1 MNLESIRSHQA
12 GYHVKQSHELL
23 GRFLH
28 SFKERTSTTEQRRQ
42 RAGSRTRM
50 RLSSEVALEYN

>member
-1 MNLESIRSHQA
+1 MNLQSIRCHQA

-23 GRFLH
+23 GRFL